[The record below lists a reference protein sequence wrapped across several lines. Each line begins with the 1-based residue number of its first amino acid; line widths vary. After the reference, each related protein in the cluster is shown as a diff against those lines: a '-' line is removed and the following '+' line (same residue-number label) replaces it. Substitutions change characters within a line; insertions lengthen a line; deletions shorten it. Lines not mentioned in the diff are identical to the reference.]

1 MGLFIVTGGHATV
14 FPRSSQISG
23 SHAGGESAR
32 EKENFLRYTAIRRH
46 SPDNGHSSRTGAS
59 PWALNSTLPF
69 TLLMVAGLVMMTTRD
84 YFSSAARDI
93 FFPQS
98 RTDITGKGMKRTPL
112 VLTDRSRGA
121 NVGQRIL
128 LSIASAKCVC
138 WFVLLSNFV
147 ASNLF
152 CYCGL
157 RKLYLWYFANGAV
170 VVWIGEIWP
179 RHRHYHW
186 SYNKAR
192 FQIYNYRI
200 GGSFDASGL
209 KVSL

>member
-23 SHAGGESAR
+23 SHAGGESAH

-69 TLLMVAGLVMMTTRD
+69 TLLMVAGLVMMTSRD

-128 LSIASAKCVC
+128 LSVGLFFFLISSRLISSVIVVSVNCTFGILLMVPWWFGLAKFGHDTVIIIDHTTKRD
-138 WFVLLSNFV
+138 FKFTII
-147 ASNLF
+147 
-152 CYCGL
+152 GL
-157 RKLYLWYFANGAV
+157 VDPLM
-170 VVWIGEIWP
+170 
-179 RHRHYHW
+179 H
-186 SYNKAR
+186 
-192 FQIYNYRI
+192 Q
-200 GGSFDASGL
+200 D
-209 KVSL
+209 